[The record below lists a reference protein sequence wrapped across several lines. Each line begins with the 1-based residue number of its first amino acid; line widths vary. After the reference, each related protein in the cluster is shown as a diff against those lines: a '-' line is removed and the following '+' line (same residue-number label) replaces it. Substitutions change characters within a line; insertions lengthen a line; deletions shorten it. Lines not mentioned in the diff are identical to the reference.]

1 MIDQEPDFYYW
12 PYNLGISYMAIG
24 KNDLGIKYLKKSY
37 DEKLHVNIKAAILNL
52 LGGIYKTEERWEELE
67 PVVEKSTKMVKK
79 EENIRSESYYPDS
92 TYYLDQDNIH
102 KEAPLSEEQISNK
115 TKFEW
120 PDSYWFV
127 AERTN
132 GRLAMIGF
140 MAVII
145 NYTLFGWIAYP
156 IL

>member
-1 MIDQEPDFYYW
+1 M
-12 PYNLGISYMAIG
+12 
-24 KNDLGIKYLKKSY
+24 
-37 DEKLHVNIKAAILNL
+37 
-52 LGGIYKTEERWEELE
+52 
-67 PVVEKSTKMVKK
+67 TKFKDNFSS
-79 EENIRSESYYPDS
+79 ENFYPD
-92 TYYLDQDNIH
+92 TNYYLDQENPPI
-102 KEAPLSEEQISNK
+102 ETIVSEDLISNNS
-115 TKFEW
+115 KFEW
-120 PDSYWFV
+120 PNSYWFI

>member
-1 MIDQEPDFYYW
+1 MI
-12 PYNLGISYMAIG
+12 
-24 KNDLGIKYLKKSY
+24 
-37 DEKLHVNIKAAILNL
+37 
-52 LGGIYKTEERWEELE
+52 
-67 PVVEKSTKMVKK
+67 KK
-79 EENIRSESYYPDS
+79 EDNIRSESYYPDS
-92 TYYLDQDNIH
+92 NYYID
-102 KEAPLSEEQISNK
+102 KENTRKETSLSEDQTSNMGGD
-115 TKFEW
+115 FEW
-120 PDSYWFV
+120 PNSYWFI

>member
-1 MIDQEPDFYYW
+1 MIE
-12 PYNLGISYMAIG
+12 
-24 KNDLGIKYLKKSY
+24 
-37 DEKLHVNIKAAILNL
+37 
-52 LGGIYKTEERWEELE
+52 
-67 PVVEKSTKMVKK
+67 KK
-79 EENIRSESYYPDS
+79 EDNIRSESYYPDS
-92 TYYLDQDNIH
+92 NYYLDQDNSLEDKPIA
-102 KEAPLSEEQISNK
+102 EDQSLNMGDN
-115 TKFEW
+115 FEW
-120 PDSYWFV
+120 PNTYWFI

>member
-1 MIDQEPDFYYW
+1 MI
-12 PYNLGISYMAIG
+12 
-24 KNDLGIKYLKKSY
+24 
-37 DEKLHVNIKAAILNL
+37 
-52 LGGIYKTEERWEELE
+52 
-67 PVVEKSTKMVKK
+67 KK
-79 EENIRSESYYPDS
+79 EDNIRSESFYPDS
-92 TYYLDQDNIH
+92 SFYIENKKSEEI
-102 KEAPLSEEQISNK
+102 PLSEDQTSNMGK
-115 TKFEW
+115 NFEW
-120 PDSYWFV
+120 PNSYWFI

>member
-1 MIDQEPDFYYW
+1 MIE
-12 PYNLGISYMAIG
+12 
-24 KNDLGIKYLKKSY
+24 
-37 DEKLHVNIKAAILNL
+37 
-52 LGGIYKTEERWEELE
+52 
-67 PVVEKSTKMVKK
+67 KK
-79 EENIRSESYYPDS
+79 EDNIRSESFYPDS
-92 TYYLDQDNIH
+92 KYSVDQNNTP
-102 KEAPLSEEQISNK
+102 EETPLSEDQISNR

-120 PDSYWFV
+120 PNSYWFI

>member
-1 MIDQEPDFYYW
+1 MIE
-12 PYNLGISYMAIG
+12 
-24 KNDLGIKYLKKSY
+24 
-37 DEKLHVNIKAAILNL
+37 
-52 LGGIYKTEERWEELE
+52 
-67 PVVEKSTKMVKK
+67 KK
-79 EENIRSESYYPDS
+79 EDNIRSESFYPDIKYPVNQNN
-92 TYYLDQDNIH
+92 TP
-102 KEAPLSEEQISNK
+102 EETPLSEDQISNR

-120 PDSYWFV
+120 PNSYWFI

>member
-1 MIDQEPDFYYW
+1 MI
-12 PYNLGISYMAIG
+12 
-24 KNDLGIKYLKKSY
+24 
-37 DEKLHVNIKAAILNL
+37 
-52 LGGIYKTEERWEELE
+52 
-67 PVVEKSTKMVKK
+67 KK

-92 TYYLDQDNIH
+92 NFYVDQDNTNT
-102 KEAPLSEEQISNK
+102 PEENSPSKDQISNMGEN
-115 TKFEW
+115 FEW
-120 PDSYWFV
+120 PNSYWFI

-156 IL
+156 FL

>member
-1 MIDQEPDFYYW
+1 MI
-12 PYNLGISYMAIG
+12 
-24 KNDLGIKYLKKSY
+24 
-37 DEKLHVNIKAAILNL
+37 
-52 LGGIYKTEERWEELE
+52 
-67 PVVEKSTKMVKK
+67 KK
-79 EENIRSESYYPDS
+79 EDNIRSESFYPDS
-92 TYYLDQDNIH
+92 NYYLGQDNIP
-102 KEAPLSEEQISNK
+102 EDTLLSENQISDMGGN
-115 TKFEW
+115 FEW
-120 PDSYWFV
+120 PNTYWFI

>member
-1 MIDQEPDFYYW
+1 MIDFQSD
-12 PYNLGISYMAIG
+12 NIS
-24 KNDLGIKYLKKSY
+24 
-37 DEKLHVNIKAAILNL
+37 
-52 LGGIYKTEERWEELE
+52 
-67 PVVEKSTKMVKK
+67 
-79 EENIRSESYYPDS
+79 SESYYPIDNKENDAS
-92 TYYLDQDNIH
+92 DQENNP
-102 KEAPLSEEQISNK
+102 EENTLSEDQISN
-115 TKFEW
+115 TPKFEW
-120 PDSYWFV
+120 PNSYWFI

>member
-1 MIDQEPDFYYW
+1 MSKFKDGF
-12 PYNLGISYMAIG
+12 S
-24 KNDLGIKYLKKSY
+24 
-37 DEKLHVNIKAAILNL
+37 
-52 LGGIYKTEERWEELE
+52 
-67 PVVEKSTKMVKK
+67 
-79 EENIRSESYYPDS
+79 SESFYPDS
-92 TYYLDQDNIH
+92 NYYLELENTL
-102 KEAPLSEEQISNK
+102 KEIPLSEDQISNMEK
-115 TKFEW
+115 NFEW
-120 PDSYWFV
+120 PDTYWFI

>member
-1 MIDQEPDFYYW
+1 MSKFKDNF
-12 PYNLGISYMAIG
+12 S
-24 KNDLGIKYLKKSY
+24 
-37 DEKLHVNIKAAILNL
+37 
-52 LGGIYKTEERWEELE
+52 
-67 PVVEKSTKMVKK
+67 
-79 EENIRSESYYPDS
+79 SESFYPDS
-92 TYYLDQDNIH
+92 NYYLDQKNTPR
-102 KEAPLSEEQISNK
+102 ETTSSEDQKSSMGEN
-115 TKFEW
+115 FVW
-120 PDSYWFV
+120 PNTYWFI

>member
-1 MIDQEPDFYYW
+1 M
-12 PYNLGISYMAIG
+12 
-24 KNDLGIKYLKKSY
+24 
-37 DEKLHVNIKAAILNL
+37 
-52 LGGIYKTEERWEELE
+52 
-67 PVVEKSTKMVKK
+67 TKFKDGFS
-79 EENIRSESYYPDS
+79 SESYYPDS
-92 TYYLDQDNIH
+92 NYYLDQDNTT
-102 KEAPLSEEQISNK
+102 EENPVSEDQISSN

-120 PDSYWFV
+120 PNSYWFI

>member
-1 MIDQEPDFYYW
+1 MIDF
-12 PYNLGISYMAIG
+12 
-24 KNDLGIKYLKKSY
+24 KS
-37 DEKLHVNIKAAILNL
+37 
-52 LGGIYKTEERWEELE
+52 
-67 PVVEKSTKMVKK
+67 
-79 EENIRSESYYPDS
+79 ENMSSESFYPDS
-92 TYYLDQDNIH
+92 NYYLGQDNTS
-102 KEAPLSEEQISNK
+102 EETPLSKDQVSIR

-120 PDSYWFV
+120 PNSYWFI

>member
-1 MIDQEPDFYYW
+1 MSKFKDNF
-12 PYNLGISYMAIG
+12 S
-24 KNDLGIKYLKKSY
+24 
-37 DEKLHVNIKAAILNL
+37 
-52 LGGIYKTEERWEELE
+52 
-67 PVVEKSTKMVKK
+67 
-79 EENIRSESYYPDS
+79 SESFYPDS
-92 TYYLDQDNIH
+92 NYYLDQDNN
-102 KEAPLSEEQISNK
+102 SEQEPISEDK
-115 TKFEW
+115 KIIMGGDFEW
-120 PDSYWFV
+120 PNTYWYI